1 MTPQISAARGQILA
15 ATCIAIIAGPSLAQQ
30 PAQAPAPPAAPAP
43 QATSSKTSTESPSPL
58 LDVHGGWRVG
68 RDPALLA
75 ALDEHLEWLLKNSP
89 IEASQRGDERYNDQ
103 LGDPSPKGTEKRDWD
118 VAHRLKYLARLPVGK
133 MSETDRLDLDLI
145 IYDLSQRM
153 EAARFHP
160 DQLGIDSRSGP
171 QIGLPQMCDSLPFT
185 TAKQYADYATRLER
199 IPGYLNGWTETL
211 RAGLAA
217 KRVPPKVTMTGV
229 AEQCFMLAT
238 DDVRQTP
245 SLSPFYKPFRGLP
258 KGDESAARARAAI
271 SEKVVPAFKAFGDFI
286 QNEYIPKCRDSVGA
300 SDGIDGRP
308 AYDLALRRHTTTD
321 LTADKIHEIGL
332 SEVARIHAEML
343 AVIARTDYSRK
354 TELQGDALFHAFV
367 EYLRTDKRFYYDR
380 PEDLLTGYREIC
392 KRMDSELPRL
402 FGKLPRLSYGVRELP
417 PLVAPTSP
425 TAYYYLGSM
434 KAGVPG
440 WFMANTYRLDQRPK
454 YEMTALALHE
464 SVPGHHLQISL
475 SQELEGQHPF
485 RTFTNYTAFVE
496 GWGLYSERLGLE
508 VGDSDLVEG
517 SEAPAPSGSS
527 ADGIGSA
534 SSRKNMYSNPYD
546 DFGRLS
552 YEMWRATRLVV
563 DTGMHAKGWTRKQ
576 AIDYMLENTSLSPL
590 NIEREVDRYIAWP
603 GQACAYKIG
612 QLKISELR
620 ARAEKALGP
629 KFSLREFHDTVL
641 GSGSIPLP
649 TLEAKIDRW
658 IADKQQTAK

>member
-1 MTPQISAARGQILA
+1 MTHNFGTVVMLAVALVGLGWAAPEARSQ
-15 ATCIAIIAGPSLAQQ
+15 AI
-30 PAQAPAPPAAPAP
+30 PPADAPVRLA
-43 QATSSKTSTESPSPL
+43 PSPL
-58 LDVHGGWRVG
+58 LDVHGAWRQG
-68 RDPALLA
+68 RSVELLA
-75 ALDEHLEWLLKNSP
+75 ILDEQVEWTLRNSP
-89 IEASQRGDERYNDQ
+89 VDASQRGDERYNDQ
-103 LGDPSPKGTEKRDWD
+103 LGDASPAATVRRTAEAAD
-118 VAHRLKYLARLPVGK
+118 RLRRLGAINA
-133 MSETDRLDLDLI
+133 STLGEADRLDADLLR
-145 IYDLSQRM
+145 YELEDALAGASQHL
-153 EAARFHP
+153 E
-160 DQLGIDSRSGP
+160 QLQIDARSGP
-171 QIGLPQMCDSLPFT
+171 QVGLSQMCDSLPFK

-199 IPGYLNGWTETL
+199 IPEHVEQVTAQL
-211 RAGLAA
+211 RAGLSAG
-217 KRVPPKVTMTGV
+217 RVPSRVVMAGT

-238 DDVRQTP
+238 EDVRATP
-245 SLSPFYKPFRGLP
+245 SLSPFYKPYRGLAA
-258 KGDESAARARAAI
+258 GAVGFESAARARKAI
-271 SEKVVPAFKAFGDFI
+271 AERVAPAFQKFGEFLRD
-286 QNEYIPKCRDSVGA
+286 EYAPKCRETVGY
-300 SDGIDGRP
+300 SQGVDGP
-308 AYDLALRRHTTTD
+308 AAYDLALRRHTTTK
-321 LTADKIHEIGL
+321 LTAEQIHALGL
-332 SEVARIHAEML
+332 SEVARIHAEMMG
-343 AVIARTDYSRK
+343 VIARTDFSK
-354 TELQGDALFHAFV
+354 KGALSGEELFRAFV
-367 EYLRTDKRFYYDR
+367 EYLRTDKRFYYDK
-380 PEDLLTGYREIC
+380 PEELLTGYREIC
-392 KRMDSELPRL
+392 KRMDAELPRL

-417 PLVAPTSP
+417 AIVAPTSP

-508 VGDSDLVEG
+508 VGGSDEG
-517 SEAPAPSGSS
+517 EGGRGAHDESGAGSKLPVASAGPEGNPPGTGGAPRRS
-527 ADGIGSA
+527 
-534 SSRKNMYSNPYD
+534 MYSDPYD

-552 YEMWRATRLVV
+552 YEMWRACRLVV
-563 DTGMHAKGWTRKQ
+563 DTGMHAKGWSRER
-576 AIDYMLENTSLSPL
+576 AIGYMLENTSLSAL

-629 KFSLREFHDTVL
+629 RFDVRAFHDAAL

-658 IADKQQTAK
+658 IAAQN